1 MPELLNSRNGNKM
14 EFLTTVLIGETQDEY
29 VFSFQAENSLFYC
42 PFQNYNEDHW
52 LGDVCEIFIG
62 DNRTPT
68 DYYEIEVSPKGGLFF
83 ARIFNPGDPDLIEVE
98 LLENNMISASAE
110 MLGTGY
116 KAEIRI
122 NKSQLNIPVE
132 NIVFN
137 AFRIDTD
144 GGEVANKHLI
154 ALSPTMYDDQFHV
167 PSVFLPLKK
176 FL

>member
-1 MPELLNSRNGNKM
+1 MIQEYSAITDSVKLHSVQTNKFKTGILSFTVTMPMSR
-14 EFLTTVLIGETQDEY
+14 LDSPYSLILSKILEKNTKSYPSRLALSRRIDDLY
-29 VFSFQAENSLFYC
+29 VSST
-42 PFQNYNEDHW
+42 D
-52 LGDVCEIFIG
+52 IRRIG
-62 DNRTPT
+62 FG
-68 DYYEIEVSPKGGLFF
+68 K
-83 ARIFNPGDPDLIEVE
+83 
-98 LLENNMISASAE
+98 NMILSASAE